1 MHETNNQRSQCKKGG
16 FMEFP
21 GRKIEDDPQGLWGDG
36 ILACLRNCC
45 FHLLSGWLMQK
56 QSNHLPDFKL
66 PDSSAQSKTRVIRRN
81 RSSTI
86 HDIGWKSLWAGVPPQ
101 QPFLSGLSR
110 LRDTGLI
117 FPGIHLRP
125 SVCLPAPSFCQRQE
139 TRGEMLKPE
148 ETRSHIGMWP
158 RACWLWGTS
167 LLLAGSPKFWSFLF
181 TSHTVP
187 YPALYWITPE
197 WHCMG

>member
-21 GRKIEDDPQGLWGDG
+21 GRKMEDDPQGLWGTEDDPQGLWGDG
-36 ILACLRNCC
+36 ILACLRE
-45 FHLLSGWLMQK
+45 LLF
-56 QSNHLPDFKL
+56 P
-66 PDSSAQSKTRVIRRN
+66 P
-81 RSSTI
+81 
-86 HDIGWKSLWAGVPPQ
+86 SLWVTHAKAVQSPSRFQTARLLCSIQNKGDQTESFFHHPRYRLKKPVGQGPPQ
-101 QPFLSGLSR
+101 QSFLSGLSR

-148 ETRSHIGMWP
+148 ETRSHFGMWP
-158 RACWLWGTS
+158 GAC
-167 LLLAGSPKFWSFLF
+167 
-181 TSHTVP
+181 
-187 YPALYWITPE
+187 
-197 WHCMG
+197 